1 MATPEK
7 RAIRKTPS
15 SSNKASAKKQ
25 PSPTF
30 SFIRSK
36 LKVNPKAS
44 FAQIRDAGAKKG
56 MTVAPVLYGRVKALM
71 GLVPMARRGEG
82 LKKRGALRSRALGKR
97 GPGRPRKTDISTSLL
112 AEIQKMQ
119 RDRQDMKEALAQ
131 IRHLIDRV
139 I

>member
-1 MATPEK
+1 MATHKK
-7 RAIRKTPS
+7 RAIRKTNRPS
-15 SSNKASAKKQ
+15 KKASAKK
-25 PSPTF
+25 PTPAF
-30 SFIRSK
+30 SFIKSK
-36 LKVNPKAS
+36 LTVNPEAS

-56 MTVAPVLYGRVKALM
+56 LKVAPVLYGRVKALM
-71 GLVPMARRGEG
+71 GLVPMAKRGEG
-82 LKKRGALRSRALGKR
+82 VKKRGAAPSRALGKR
-97 GPGRPRKTDISTSLL
+97 GPGRPRKTDISTGLL